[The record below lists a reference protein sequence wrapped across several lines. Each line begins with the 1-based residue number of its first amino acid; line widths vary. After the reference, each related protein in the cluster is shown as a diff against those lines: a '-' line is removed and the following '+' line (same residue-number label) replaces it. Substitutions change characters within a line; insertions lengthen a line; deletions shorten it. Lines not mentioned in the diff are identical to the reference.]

1 MSSFDVLEEAGELTR
16 RGQPFALATV
26 VWRQGPSS
34 GQQGSRAIIT
44 AAGELHGWIGGAC
57 AEPAVIREAQQ
68 VISEG
73 VPRLLLLGTPDQFG
87 AAVPDGMTVVP
98 IACQSEG
105 ALEVYIE
112 PVLPAPH
119 LVVVGRSPMVAT
131 LADLSRAL
139 GWRTTVLDRGAFS
152 AADADESSMVVVAT
166 QGHGDEDA
174 VEQAAAARPAY
185 LGLVGSARRGA
196 AVLGYL
202 RDRGVPQDQ
211 LDRVHVPAG
220 LDLGRTSHREIAVAI
235 LAELVQLR
243 ASGGLAVAAR
253 AARAGAFPGEGG
265 RAEGVSPPSGE
276 VRGGRSGG
284 SPPRDSTDPVCGMTV
299 TADASSYPLEH
310 EGVTYYFCCAG
321 CRRSFQENPAAHGE
335 GEPMLITNEFEV
347 AQPVE
352 KVWKFFGDIPQ
363 VATCLPGAELTEDL
377 GGEKYQGRVAIR
389 MGPVRLQFGGTA
401 EIAERDE
408 AAKRV
413 IVNAAGA
420 EEKGRGQASMVIT
433 ATLARSSRGTRVNV
447 AQDLQLSG
455 AAAQYGRGMISD
467 VSSVLMRDFAT
478 TMQDRIERIERGESA
493 EQIAAAGSSPAS
505 GLALGL
511 RAAFMALSRVFR
523 RFFLPYHAPA
533 S

>member
-1 MSSFDVLEEAGELTR
+1 MSNFDVLEEAGELTR

-57 AEPAVIREAQQ
+57 AEPVVIREARQ

-131 LADLSRAL
+131 LAELARVL
-139 GWRTTVLDRGAFS
+139 GWRTTVLDRGEFS

-185 LGLVGSARRGA
+185 LGLVGSAKRGA

-202 RDRGVPQDQ
+202 TDRGVPQDQ
-211 LDRVHVPAG
+211 LDRVRVPAG

-243 ASGGLAVAAR
+243 ASGGFAATGSGAEAV
-253 AARAGAFPGEGG
+253 PGEER
-265 RAEGVSPPSGE
+265 RAEGVSSPS
-276 VRGGRSGG
+276 RGSASPGG
-284 SPPRDSTDPVCGMTV
+284 SPPRESRDPVCGMTV
-299 TADASSYPLEH
+299 AVGESSYPLEH
-310 EGVTYYFCCAG
+310 DGKTYYFCCAG
-321 CRRSFQENPAAHGE
+321 CRRSFQENPAAY
-335 GEPMLITNEFEV
+335 L
-347 AQPVE
+347 
-352 KVWKFFGDIPQ
+352 K
-363 VATCLPGAELTEDL
+363 
-377 GGEKYQGRVAIR
+377 
-389 MGPVRLQFGGTA
+389 
-401 EIAERDE
+401 
-408 AAKRV
+408 
-413 IVNAAGA
+413 
-420 EEKGRGQASMVIT
+420 
-433 ATLARSSRGTRVNV
+433 
-447 AQDLQLSG
+447 
-455 AAAQYGRGMISD
+455 
-467 VSSVLMRDFAT
+467 
-478 TMQDRIERIERGESA
+478 ES
-493 EQIAAAGSSPAS
+493 
-505 GLALGL
+505 
-511 RAAFMALSRVFR
+511 
-523 RFFLPYHAPA
+523 
-533 S
+533 

>member
-1 MSSFDVLEEAGELTR
+1 MQSWDLMEEAGELTR

-57 AEPAVIREAQQ
+57 AEPVVIREAQQ
-68 VISEG
+68 VITEG

-112 PVLPAPH
+112 PVLSAPH
-119 LVVVGRSPMVAT
+119 LVIVGRSPMVAT

-174 VEQAAAARPAY
+174 VEQAVAAHPAY
-185 LGLVGSARRGA
+185 LGLVGSAKRGG

-202 RDRGVPQDQ
+202 ADRGVPQDQ
-211 LDRVHVPAG
+211 LDRVRVPAG

-243 ASGGLAVAAR
+243 ASGAVQAGAVATGTGTQ
-253 AARAGAFPGEGG
+253 AGAVASGSTATP
-265 RAEGVSPPSGE
+265 AEA
-276 VRGGRSGG
+276 
-284 SPPRDSTDPVCGMTV
+284 TDLVCGMTV
-299 TADASSYPLEH
+299 SADPSSYPVEH

-321 CRRSFQENPAAHGE
+321 CRRSFQENPAAYLKE
-335 GEPMLITNEFEV
+335 
-347 AQPVE
+347 
-352 KVWKFFGDIPQ
+352 
-363 VATCLPGAELTEDL
+363 
-377 GGEKYQGRVAIR
+377 
-389 MGPVRLQFGGTA
+389 
-401 EIAERDE
+401 
-408 AAKRV
+408 
-413 IVNAAGA
+413 
-420 EEKGRGQASMVIT
+420 
-433 ATLARSSRGTRVNV
+433 SRC
-447 AQDLQLSG
+447 
-455 AAAQYGRGMISD
+455 
-467 VSSVLMRDFAT
+467 
-478 TMQDRIERIERGESA
+478 
-493 EQIAAAGSSPAS
+493 
-505 GLALGL
+505 
-511 RAAFMALSRVFR
+511 
-523 RFFLPYHAPA
+523 
-533 S
+533 